1 VWVLG
6 LGGSRLVTDYGGG
19 GGGGAFT
26 VTLGGRGAGGGGTTW
41 LDLVA
46 LDCSGVSGSG
56 YQEISRV
63 VLAAV

>member
-1 VWVLG
+1 MWVLG
-6 LGGSRLVTDYGGG
+6 LGGSRLTI
-19 GGGGAFT
+19 
-26 VTLGGRGAGGGGTTW
+26 GGRGAGGWTTW

-63 VLAAV
+63 LLAAV

>member
-1 VWVLG
+1 MLG
-6 LGGSRLVTDYGGG
+6 LGGRRLTIGGPG
-19 GGGGAFT
+19 
-26 VTLGGRGAGGGGTTW
+26 VGGTTW

>member
-1 VWVLG
+1 MWVLG
-6 LGGSRLVTDYGGG
+6 LGGSRLTI
-19 GGGGAFT
+19 
-26 VTLGGRGAGGGGTTW
+26 GGRGAGGGGTTW

-63 VLAAV
+63 LLAAV